1 MKKQFSKD
9 LFVDILNDLQR
20 ESDTLSELY
29 DKYRIDY
36 IDCDWIRNDI
46 SVIKLLEFIFNAE
59 ENHWIEWW
67 CWETDFGRDDNMGQ
81 IFDEDDNIIRVET
94 AEELYDFLVSNIE
107 EEEEN

>member
-46 SVIKLLEFIFNAE
+46 SVIKLLFIHF
-59 ENHWIEWW
+59 
-67 CWETDFGRDDNMGQ
+67 T
-81 IFDEDDNIIRVET
+81 T
-94 AEELYDFLVSNIE
+94 AYLLGIPSHHILLSL
-107 EEEEN
+107 

>member
-9 LFVDILNDLQR
+9 LFVGILNDLQR

-29 DKYRIDY
+29 DRYRIDY

-46 SVIKLLEFIFNAE
+46 SVIKLLEFIFNDE
-59 ENHWIEWW
+59 ETHWIEWW
-67 CWETDFGRDDNMGQ
+67 CWEADFGRDDNIGQ

-94 AEELYDFLVSNIE
+94 TEELYDFLVSNIE
-107 EEEEN
+107 EEEED